1 MTKRNFGFSLACA
14 SAISFLLTLG
24 ALSAS
29 AEAFNPFLST
39 LTVPDEAISG
49 FPAPFGTVLVDLTSP
64 TTATITFT
72 ADESHANA
80 YTFGSVNSAAVNL
93 SSTSGFTIS
102 GLTGTPLNG
111 SFTVGTLTSG
121 GSGNVSS
128 FGVFNETINDSG
140 GFTTSAES
148 ITFTVTR
155 TTGTWASSADVLTGN
170 TDGFDAAAH
179 IFICNAP
186 VAGCTASS
194 GATTTGFVAEIAG
207 SGVTVPEP
215 TSVFLLGSV
224 LVGVT
229 AILRKK
235 AQRNPSN

>member
-1 MTKRNFGFSLACA
+1 MTKRNLGFSLALA
-14 SAISFLLTLG
+14 STISFVLTLG
-24 ALSAS
+24 AISAS
-29 AEAFNPFLST
+29 ADPFLST
-39 LTVPDEAISG
+39 LTVPDTAIST

-102 GLTGTPLNG
+102 GLSGTPLNG
-111 SFTVGTLTSG
+111 TFTAPTLTSA
-121 GSGNVSS
+121 GSDNVSS
-128 FGVFNETINDSG
+128 FGVFTNTIRDMG
-140 GFTTSAES
+140 GFTMAVAS
-148 ITFTVTR
+148 ITFTVTNN
-155 TTGTWASSADVLTGN
+155 TGTWASPAYGLVGN
-170 TDGFDAAAH
+170 ADGFDAAAH
-179 IFICNAP
+179 IFICNQPA
-186 VAGCTASS
+186 ATCTASS
-194 GATTTGFVAEIAG
+194 AATTSGFVAEIAG

-224 LVGVT
+224 LVCVT